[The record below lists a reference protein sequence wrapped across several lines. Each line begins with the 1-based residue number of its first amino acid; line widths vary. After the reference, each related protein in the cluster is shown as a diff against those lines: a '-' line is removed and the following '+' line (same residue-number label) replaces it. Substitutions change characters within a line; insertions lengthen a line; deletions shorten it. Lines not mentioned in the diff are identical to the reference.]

1 MRLTDVGIGAA
12 SVWLPPHAETTAAAV
27 DRGAL
32 LASEVPATGVS
43 EVPVATAIDAPDM
56 AARAGRLAIES
67 AGLDAAD
74 VDLLIH
80 AWINY
85 QGHDFWAP
93 AHYVASQV
101 GAASATS
108 IGVQQMCNGGAAG
121 LLLAATQVVADPS
134 KQVLV
139 TTGDRFTLPGF
150 DRWASDYAVAY
161 GDGATSALVHRY
173 RAGHDPL
180 QLLSLTMATAPE
192 MERMHRGEDAFT
204 DAARTLGVTVDVRR
218 AKRAFLAT
226 GGMEQFREVS
236 RVKIREVI
244 DQALTEAGIEGS
256 DPRIKTVLLP
266 RLGPST
272 LDMTYLPIVEDIFKA
287 RAVSLGEQTGHLGA
301 GDFLANLQDL
311 VESPDLHPDELA
323 IVLGGGGGF
332 TWTCAVV
339 RKALISKGELS

>member
-1 MRLTDVGIGAA
+1 
-12 SVWLPPHAETTAAAV
+12 
-27 DRGAL
+27 
-32 LASEVPATGVS
+32 
-43 EVPVATAIDAPDM
+43 
-56 AARAGRLAIES
+56 
-67 AGLDAAD
+67 
-74 VDLLIH
+74 
-80 AWINY
+80 
-85 QGHDFWAP
+85 
-93 AHYVASQV
+93 
-101 GAASATS
+101 
-108 IGVQQMCNGGAAG
+108 MCNGGAAG